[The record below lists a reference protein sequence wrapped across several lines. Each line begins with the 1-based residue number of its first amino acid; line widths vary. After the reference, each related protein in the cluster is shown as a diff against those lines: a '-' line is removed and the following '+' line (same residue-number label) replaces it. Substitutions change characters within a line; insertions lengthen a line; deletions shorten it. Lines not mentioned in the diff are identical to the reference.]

1 MTVHVGESFM
11 RSVTTSYFMTALST
25 KGDFCFT
32 QKNLP
37 LWLGRNRVTSS
48 DLGWR
53 FVEHF
58 MVGIHLLEDPE
69 MLSSPVSGRVGIQE
83 ERVVLDLRRG

>member
-1 MTVHVGESFM
+1 MAVHVGESFM

-37 LWLGRNRVTSS
+37 LWLGRT
-48 DLGWR
+48 LR
-53 FVEHF
+53 FGAYLTGTAASANGDYGEK
-58 MVGIHLLEDPE
+58 
-69 MLSSPVSGRVGIQE
+69 
-83 ERVVLDLRRG
+83 